1 MAESKGVSRRTLSG
15 PLRPPAM
22 SHLLLALRT
31 LRKTP
36 FVTTI
41 AVLSLAL
48 GIGANAAI
56 FSMFDQ
62 ILWKRL
68 PVPAPEQLVNLSAP
82 GPKPGST
89 SCNQA
94 GDCQDVI
101 SVPMYKDIARENTV
115 FTGVAAH
122 FLTGLSISIRGEPS
136 SVEAIY
142 VSGSYFPVLGL
153 TPAVGRLLAPSDD
166 EVEGANAVVVLAH
179 EFWQTGFG
187 GDPKVVGQT
196 MIVNGR
202 SYTILGVAP
211 EGFSGTTL
219 GARPKLFVPLS
230 MRKAIDGW
238 ETWDKRRT
246 YATYVFAR
254 LKPGVSMT
262 QAATAVT
269 TVYQRILREVEAP
282 LQEGMS
288 DQTKALFLKKRVEL
302 SDGARGQ
309 SSVRGE
315 SKTPLALL
323 FGVTG
328 IVLLIAC
335 ANIANLLLARGA
347 GRATEM
353 GVRLALG
360 ATRRHLLVQLLTESV
375 LLSLI
380 GGAIS
385 LVVAYW
391 TLRSIGA
398 LLPGEISTIFE
409 YRIQPSVIG
418 FAAAMALG
426 TGVLVGLFPALHST
440 RQDLIS
446 TIRAGAGQIAGARG
460 ASRFRSAMVMI
471 QVALSMALLASAG
484 LFIKS
489 LINVSRVELGVPVDD
504 MLTFSIAPGRAN
516 YDSTRSFQLFR
527 QVRTELAAIPGVTG
541 VTESLVPLLAGSNWG
556 NDVRV
561 QGFPHGPDTDNGS
574 RFNQVGAGY
583 FGTLGIRLA
592 AGRDF
597 TQSDIVGAQKVV
609 IINETF
615 AKKFRIEK
623 NAVGKFMSQGGDSL
637 DIEIVGLVPDL
648 KYSSVK
654 DSVPPVFY
662 IPWAQD
668 ASRTNLNFYVRSSL
682 PPDQLLGQVRSV
694 MKRLAPTVPI
704 ENLKTMK
711 QQVKE
716 NVFLDRLLSILSS
729 AFALL
734 ATLLAS
740 IGLYGV
746 LAYSV
751 AQRTRE
757 FGVRMALGAD
767 ARRIQQMVLRHVG
780 ILTAIGGLAGVA
792 AAFAIGRAAQ
802 SLLFGMK
809 GSDPVVFVLSAV
821 LLTLIA
827 LLAGYIPALRA
838 SRTDPMAALRFD

>member
-1 MAESKGVSRRTLSG
+1 
-15 PLRPPAM
+15 M

-56 FSMFDQ
+56 YSMFDQ

-68 PVPAPEQLVNLSAP
+68 PVAAPEQLVNLSAP

-94 GDCQDVI
+94 GSCEDVFSI
-101 SVPMYKDIARENTV
+101 PMYQDLARENTV

-122 FLTGLSISIRGEPS
+122 FLSGVSVAIRGEPS
-136 SVEAIY
+136 SVEAVY
-142 VSGSYFPVLGL
+142 VTGSYFPVLGIAP
-153 TPAVGRLLAPSDD
+153 TAGRLLAPSDD
-166 EVEGANAVVVLAH
+166 DVEGAHAVVVLAH
-179 EFWQTGFG
+179 EYWQSGFG
-187 GDPKVVGQT
+187 GDPKAVGQS

-202 SYTILGVAP
+202 SYEIIGVAP
-211 EGFSGTTL
+211 DGFTGTTL
-219 GARPKLFVPLS
+219 GSRPKLFIPMT
-230 MRKAIDGW
+230 MRKVVDGW
-238 ETWDKRRT
+238 EGYEKRRT
-246 YATYVFAR
+246 YASYVFAR
-254 LKPGVSMT
+254 LKPGVSMV

-269 TVYQRILREVEAP
+269 TIYQRILREVEAP

-288 DQTKALFLKKRVEL
+288 DQTKATFLKRRVEITEG
-302 SDGARGQ
+302 SRGQ
-309 SSVRGE
+309 SSVRRE
-315 SKTPLALL
+315 SKTPLTLL
-323 FGVTG
+323 FSVTG

-375 LLSLI
+375 LLSLF
-380 GGAIS
+380 GGLVS

-391 TLRSIGA
+391 TLRGIGA
-398 LLPGEISTIFE
+398 LLPGEVSGIFE

-418 FAAAMALG
+418 FAATVAIC
-426 TGVLVGLFPALHST
+426 TGLMVGLFPALHST

-446 TIRAGAGQIAGARG
+446 TIRAGAGQIAGGRG
-460 ASRFRSAMVMI
+460 ASRFRSAMVMV
-471 QVALSMALLASAG
+471 QVALSMALLTSAG
-484 LFIKS
+484 LFLKS

-516 YDSTRSFQLFR
+516 YDSTRSAQLFR
-527 QVRTELAAIPGVTG
+527 QVRQELAALPGVTG
-541 VTESLVPLLAGSNWG
+541 VTESLVPLLSGSNWG
-556 NDVRV
+556 NDVKV

-583 FGTLGIRLA
+583 FGTMGVRMI
-592 AGRDF
+592 AGRDIAA
-597 TQSDIVGAQKVV
+597 TDVVGSQKVV
-609 IINETF
+609 VINETF
-615 AKKFRIEK
+615 AKKFRLGRD
-623 NAVGKFMSQGGDSL
+623 AVGKFMSQGGDSL
-637 DIEIVGLVPDL
+637 DIQIVGLIPDM
-648 KYSSVK
+648 KYSDVK

-662 IPWAQD
+662 VPWAQD
-668 ASRTNLNFYVRSSL
+668 AGRSWLNFYVRSSL
-682 PPDQLLGQVRSV
+682 PPEQMLGQVRAV
-694 MKRLAPTVPI
+694 MKRLAPTVPV
-704 ENLKTMK
+704 EELKTMK

-767 ARRIQQMVLRHVG
+767 GRRIQQMVLRHVG
-780 ILTAIGGLAGVA
+780 VLTAVGAVIGVG
-792 AAFAIGRAAQ
+792 AAFAIGRAAK
-802 SLLFGMK
+802 SLLFGMQ
-809 GSDPVVFVLSAV
+809 GHDPVVFVLSIV

-827 LLAGYIPALRA
+827 FLAGYVPALRA
-838 SRTDPMAALRFD
+838 SRISPMSALRFD